1 RIYRGAEG
9 CAGDIG
15 HVQVEAE
22 ADGPVCSCGNT
33 GCLEAYFG
41 GVALAR
47 DATEAA
53 KSGQSPALA
62 ERLAERG
69 VLTALDVAEC
79 ADGGDNTCVTLIR
92 AGGHRVG
99 QVLATLV
106 SFMNPSMIVIGGGLT
121 GLGYPLLAEIRSVV
135 YKRSLPLATGN
146 LPIVMSELG
155 PRAGVVGAALL
166 ASELSY
172 GEES

>member
-1 RIYRGAEG
+1 M
-9 CAGDIG
+9 
-15 HVQVEAE
+15 
-22 ADGPVCSCGNT
+22 
-33 GCLEAYFG
+33 
-41 GVALAR
+41 
-47 DATEAA
+47 
-53 KSGQSPALA
+53 
-62 ERLAERG
+62 
-69 VLTALDVAEC
+69 TALDVAEC
-79 ADGGDNTCVTLIR
+79 ADGGDSTSVNLVR

-166 ASELSY
+166 ASELAY
-172 GEES
+172 GEASVAGDVGRGEAPA